1 VTAGA
6 RRQPWLV
13 AVSDRA
19 RLCDAAGRPP
29 SQAIDLLLAQAAAA
43 AAAGVSAYQ
52 VREPDLDAAALLSVV
67 VAVAEI
73 AGDRMRVL
81 VNDRADV
88 AAAAAV
94 GLHLRSDSMPAARIR
109 AWLPPGTW
117 IMRAVHDLDEVAAAG
132 PVDAL
137 LAGTV
142 RVSASKPGGRP
153 LLGMAGLA
161 AVAAAAPVPVVAI
174 GGLSADDWPAV
185 EAAGAVGLAAIGMF
199 LPRRGESVGSA
210 VARAAADLTAVVDS
224 SASR

>member
-43 AAAGVSAYQ
+43 AAAGVSADQ

-94 GLHLRSDSMPAARIR
+94 GLHLRSD
-109 AWLPPGTW
+109 
-117 IMRAVHDLDEVAAAG
+117 
-132 PVDAL
+132 
-137 LAGTV
+137 
-142 RVSASKPGGRP
+142 
-153 LLGMAGLA
+153 
-161 AVAAAAPVPVVAI
+161 
-174 GGLSADDWPAV
+174 
-185 EAAGAVGLAAIGMF
+185 
-199 LPRRGESVGSA
+199 
-210 VARAAADLTAVVDS
+210 
-224 SASR
+224 